1 MTYNSTKTGAE
12 VDAALNGVLQLAD
25 STVTNGNARGTGAV
39 DLQTLRSSAAQVASG
54 ARSVVG
60 GGEDNTASG
69 LQSTI
74 GGGYGNTASNSQS
87 TISGGVLN
95 TTNGFQGAVGGGYGN
110 TASGERSFIPGG
122 ARASTS
128 GLFGAHAWSGEQRA
142 TLGDNQHF
150 GLTVQTSTTNATATI
165 LTSDRL
171 SPIATNV
178 NVLPDNAVWSGP
190 VWVTARSTGGATAG
204 WLFWCIFKRGAGP
217 GTATLV
223 HSTTVASH
231 VEAALTGVTCTLVAN
246 TTRGSAEISVAGL
259 AATTIDWFGEF
270 FGARI
275 HR

>member
-69 LQSTI
+69 FQSTI
-74 GGGYGNTASNSQS
+74 
-87 TISGGVLN
+87 
-95 TTNGFQGAVGGGYGN
+95 GGGYGN